1 MVTTQFLTV
10 LHLLAVVAVVV
21 GLNPVGMAVRAVGQD
36 LV

>member
-1 MVTTQFLTV
+1 MVATQYLAQ
-10 LHLLAVVAVVV
+10 LHPLAVVAVVV